1 MTGNNNTYYKSSMY
15 EDRGENTAQEIIIAL
30 AIAVISLLLAGVI
43 ISHFQEVFQVAAI
56 MVQEIA
62 QEMVDTVIMMAVAAV
77 DM

>member
-43 ISHFQEVFQVAAI
+43 ISHFQEVFQVATI
-56 MVQEIA
+56 MVQK
-62 QEMVDTVIMMAVAAV
+62 
-77 DM
+77 

>member
-30 AIAVISLLLAGVI
+30 AIAVISLLLA
-43 ISHFQEVFQVAAI
+43 VAAI

>member
-43 ISHFQEVFQVAAI
+43 VSHFQEVFQVAAI